1 MHSDGYGR
9 VMASMAPILL
19 CTDGSEA
26 SLAALAAGVS
36 LVSGDA
42 TFQIVTVIEPP
53 NPMIV
58 TGGGHAGGVMSA
70 GEYEELQDQILAGA
84 REVIATA
91 REALALG
98 EVEGVVLEGT
108 PGPAICEHAEHLGA
122 RAVVIGSRG
131 HGGIRRAV
139 LGSVSDHVVRKA
151 PCPVI
156 VTN

>member
-1 MHSDGYGR
+1 MHDDGYGR
-9 VMASMAPILL
+9 GMATNAPILL

-26 SLAALAAGVS
+26 SIQALAAGLA
-36 LVSGDA
+36 LVGGEA
-42 TFQIVTVIEPP
+42 TYQIVTVVEPP

-58 TGGGHAGGVMSA
+58 TGGGHAGGVMTA
-70 GEYEELQDQILAGA
+70 GEYEELQDQILAAA
-84 REVIATA
+84 REVIAETRTA
-91 REALALG
+91 LSIG
-98 EVEGVVLEGT
+98 EVEGVVLEGA

-131 HGGIRRAV
+131 RGGLRRAV

>member
-1 MHSDGYGR
+1 
-9 VMASMAPILL
+9 MATTAPILL

-26 SLAALAAGVS
+26 SLHALSAGVA
-36 LVSGDA
+36 LVGADA

-70 GEYEELQDQILAGA
+70 GEYEELQEQILAAA
-84 REVIATA
+84 REVIAST
-91 REALALG
+91 RESLG
-98 EVEGVVLEGT
+98 LGDVEGVVLEGA

-122 RAVVIGSRG
+122 RAVIIGSRG
-131 HGGIRRAV
+131 HGVIRRAV